1 MNFFKNYSCVI
12 SLLFVP
18 SFLWSQTFNW
28 AEKIE
33 SNGTCNISGLT
44 TDENENIYVT
54 GLFEQDVTF
63 DQNNQFT
70 AIGDWDMF
78 VAKYDDQGSFLWAKN
93 YSSLERVSG
102 KTLRVF
108 DSHLYVSGSF
118 KDTVDFDTSDPQN
131 NLSISDNSTHS
142 FILKLDLAGDFVSVL
157 DFQSDEFI
165 DINDFILDS
174 EGNIIMT
181 GVFSGVTDFDPS
193 SGTNE
198 VTANAFNDF
207 FVNKIDES
215 GSHIWTY
222 RADQNGLNNYT
233 GSLDLNDSDDVIV
246 VGQIAGETDFGTS
259 TSPNIVT
266 PNSVTS
272 GFILSLSK
280 NMEVNWVQ
288 TFDGDNTDRVV
299 DVVVDDNNE
308 IILTGYFWGTLELE
322 INGSAES
329 FYSVDQGDIHVSKLN
344 SQGEYVWVKHIGG
357 QRMGEGSSVGV
368 DQYNDVYV
376 TGYFEGTKDFD
387 PGSGVFELSSSD
399 NNSFFNDV
407 FVLKLNQNGD
417 FNFALNFEG
426 EGSEYGKVIEIFE
439 NSIYTAGEFNKTTDF
454 DFAQNVFELEH
465 TGTTAEEY
473 GFIHKMTLND
483 LNTSDLSADIKNFVV
498 YPNPT
503 NEFLNLSTGFSY
515 YELTVFDAL
524 GKVLYSENF
533 ENSFENQIDI
543 SSYRKGIYFVNIKH
557 EDFDKTVKV
566 IKD

>member
-1 MNFFKNYSCVI
+1 MNFFKNYFCAI
-12 SLLFVP
+12 SLLLAP
-18 SFLWSQTFNW
+18 SFLWSQTFDW
-28 AEKIE
+28 AKKIE
-33 SNGTCNISGLT
+33 SNGTCNVSDLT

-54 GLFEQDVTF
+54 GLFEQDITF

-70 AIGDWDMF
+70 ALGDWNMF
-78 VAKYDDQGSFLWAKN
+78 VAKYDEQGNFLWAKN
-93 YSSLERVSG
+93 YSSVERVSG
-102 KTLRVF
+102 KTLRVY
-108 DSHLYVSGSF
+108 DNHLYVSGSF

-131 NLSISDNSTHS
+131 NLSILDNSTHS
-142 FILKLDLAGDFVSVL
+142 FIVKLELNGDFVSVL
-157 DFQSDEFI
+157 GFESDEFI
-165 DINDFILDS
+165 DINDFVFDS

-181 GVFSGVTDFDPS
+181 GVFSGVADFNPS

-215 GSHIWTY
+215 GNHIWTY
-222 RADQNGLNNYT
+222 HADQNGLNNYA

-246 VGQIAGETDFGTS
+246 VGQIAGEANFGTS

-288 TFDGDNTDRVV
+288 TFDGENTDRVV
-299 DVVVDDNNE
+299 DVVVDDNND
-308 IILTGYFWGTLELE
+308 ILLTGYFWGTVEVE
-322 INGSAES
+322 IDGMNES
-329 FYSVDQGDIHVSKLN
+329 FTSVDQSDIHVSKLN
-344 SQGEYVWVKHIGG
+344 TQGEYVWVKHIGG
-357 QRMGEGSSVGV
+357 QRMGEGSSVDV

-387 PGSGVFELSSSD
+387 PGTGVFELSSSD
-399 NNSFFNDV
+399 DNSFFSDV

-417 FNFALNFEG
+417 FNLAFNFDG
-426 EGSEYGKVIEIFE
+426 EGSENGKVIEIYE
-439 NSIYTAGEFNKTTDF
+439 NSIYTTGEFNKTTDF
-454 DFAQNVFELEH
+454 DYTQNVFELEH
-465 TGTTAEEY
+465 TGTTNEEY
-473 GFIHKMTLND
+473 GFVHKMTLND
-483 LNTSDLSADIKNFVV
+483 LNTSNFSTENKNFVV

-503 NEFLNLSTGFSY
+503 DEFINLSTELSY
-515 YELTVFDAL
+515 YQLTIYDAL
-524 GKVLYSENF
+524 GKVLHFENF

-543 SSYRKGIYFVNIKH
+543 SSYRKGIYFVNIKNN
-557 EDFDKTVKV
+557 DFDKTVKV